1 MATIIKNS
9 PATVD
14 EIKYFLKEIKFSIS
28 DDFVNFYKESNG
40 GEIST
45 NECFVI
51 LWKLTD
57 MVQWN
62 IDYQV
67 SEYASNFFMFGSDGA
82 GIAYSIER
90 TTGFIFEFDFICMS
104 NDDAIFINKTF
115 SGFIQNLPD

>member
-1 MATIIKNS
+1 MINIEKNEPLNLNEINDFIS
-9 PATVD
+9 NVD
-14 EIKYFLKEIKFSIS
+14 FILPENFI
-28 DDFVNFYKESNG
+28 DFFYESNG
-40 GEIST
+40 AEIST
-45 NECFVI
+45 NSTFVVI
-51 LWKLTD
+51 WKLTD
-57 MVQWN
+57 MIQWN

-67 SEYASNFFMFGSDGA
+67 SEYASNFFIFGSDGA